1 MVLLFV
7 ETFMFTNEVICV
19 KITVSEDFII
29 SFKTET
35 ANFQ

>member
-1 MVLLFV
+1 
-7 ETFMFTNEVICV
+7 MFTNEIICV